1 MYQNNNN
8 SNQSKSLTD
17 LINNLKDVPAMPN
30 VVMKALNVIKDPE
43 SGAKELARIIS
54 YDQSLS
60 TKVLTLVNSSY
71 YGFSQQV
78 SSISRAISLI
88 GMSKA
93 KNIIMTVAMRPM
105 LINQGDK
112 ELWKHSI
119 ATAVGCEYLAKYL
132 KIMDVD
138 EAFVI
143 GFLHDLGKM
152 ILNMKDPATFA
163 QVKAL
168 SEGKTNIIEIEQM
181 FFGTDHCQMG
191 SLLAKK
197 WQLPL
202 LINNAIKYHHKPN
215 LSSMPIH
222 CTLVY
227 LVDALVK
234 ENPQLESLDQ
244 AIIKNLNMQIDQ
256 PMILRENI
264 LAKAEILLNELSN

>member
-1 MYQNNNN
+1 MYNDNKKLTNI
-8 SNQSKSLTD
+8 TD

-30 VVMKALNVIKDPE
+30 VVMRALNIMKDPE
-43 SGAKELARIIS
+43 SSAKELAKIIS

-71 YGFSQQV
+71 YGFSQQIT
-78 SSISRAISLI
+78 SINRAISLI

-105 LINQGDK
+105 LISQGDK

-119 ATAVGCEYLAKYL
+119 TTAVGCEYIAKYL
-132 KIMDVD
+132 KIMDID

-152 ILNMKDPATFA
+152 ILNMQDSATYEK
-163 QVKAL
+163 VKEL
-168 SEGKTNIIEIEQM
+168 TTTRSNTVEIERL
-181 FFGTDHCQMG
+181 FYGTDHCQMG
-191 SLLAKK
+191 SLIAKR

-202 LINNAIKYHHKPN
+202 LINNVIKYHHTPN
-215 LSSMPIH
+215 ASSMPVP

-227 LVDALVK
+227 LVDTLVK
-234 ENPQLESLDQ
+234 DDTDISSLDQ
-244 AIIKNLNMQIDQ
+244 EIMKNLKMQIDQ
-256 PMILRENI
+256 PMILKENI
-264 LAKAEILLNELSN
+264 LAKAEILLNELST